1 MGLLENEFGS
11 LYVMNLF
18 GANSI
23 NQQKYFIVKI
33 QKLMFISKIE
43 ILENKE
49 DEYNK
54 NNLERDVEL
63 PQCVAMSKFFIQ

>member
-1 MGLLENEFGS
+1 M
-11 LYVMNLF
+11 
-18 GANSI
+18 

-43 ILENKE
+43 ILESKE

-54 NNLERDVEL
+54 NNLERDIEL
-63 PQCVAMSKFFIQ
+63 LEVVAMYNFFIQ

>member
-1 MGLLENEFGS
+1 M
-11 LYVMNLF
+11 
-18 GANSI
+18 

-63 PQCVAMSKFFIQ
+63 LQGVAMSNFFIQ